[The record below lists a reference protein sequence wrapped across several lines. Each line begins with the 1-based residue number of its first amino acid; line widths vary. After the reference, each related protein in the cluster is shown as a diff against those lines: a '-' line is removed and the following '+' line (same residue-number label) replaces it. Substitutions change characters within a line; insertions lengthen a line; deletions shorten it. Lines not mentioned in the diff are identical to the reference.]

1 LRAMKSFRIV
11 AAIVG
16 VVLLGVVGYYL
27 YDRLRPLSTTEKLA
41 RIIHLEDQRL
51 LSDDLTRY
59 LRDDTTRVRARACL
73 AVGRVAAKKSGDL
86 LIEMVKDPAQDVSRA
101 AAFALGVAGDKAKAQ
116 PLLDVAADLTAAT
129 TAAALVAVG
138 RLADTSRPELASG
151 LAGYLSHPA
160 PEVREAACYGMFYA
174 GAESDADAVVMQLA
188 VEQDRAVQY
197 AGLYMLSRLGI
208 EKGADAYNRFQADA
222 DPQFRMLAVRG
233 LQSVSSADALRS
245 IALSLNDKDDR
256 VVAQAVTSLRDR
268 RVPGAAEYIANKL
281 VDEEDENL
289 IVLMLGALRS
299 LHSSLGEATARMH
312 LSSALSD
319 NLVIASLGY
328 LAEIQ
333 GDQMVTTVDSLR
345 NAGMAPRVRAA
356 CADAYGEMN
365 TPMVV
370 SRLAM
375 LFKDEDPLVR
385 VTAFPY
391 LLELDSVNTDLYLTE
406 ALGDRDIMPQI
417 MALDRIGSKHLLQYL
432 PQVQQLFARGGT
444 VDVDVRRTRVDVINS
459 FIEERGPD
467 SLMAELLAE
476 GILDKAY
483 VVRKAAAE
491 AYEKWYQRDRF
502 NKVTPAATRI
512 TESQLRQALSKAGP
526 APTALILTE
535 KGEIEVE
542 LNMSAAPLTVLTF
555 LELARDGFYDGLIFH
570 RVVPNFVVQG
580 GDPRGDGWGG
590 PSFFIRDEYSDVPF
604 RRGTVGIATSGRD
617 TGGSQFF
624 ITHSPQPHLNA
635 RYTVFG
641 QVTHGMDVVDRLT
654 IGDLIQKIIVKD

>member
-1 LRAMKSFRIV
+1 MKSFRIIAV
-11 AAIVG
+11 IAG

-27 YDRLRPLSTTEKLA
+27 YDRLRPLNTTEKLA
-41 RIIHLEDQRL
+41 RIIHTEDERL
-51 LSDDLTRY
+51 LSDDLIRY

-86 LIEMVKDPAQDVSRA
+86 LIEMVKDPAQDVSRT
-101 AAFALGVAGDKAKAQ
+101 AAFALGIAGDKTKAQ
-116 PLLDVAADLTAAT
+116 PLLDVAADLTAT
-129 TAAALVAVG
+129 STAAALVAVG
-138 RLADTSRPELASG
+138 RLADTARPELAAE

-160 PEVREAACYGMFYA
+160 PEVREAACYGLFYA
-174 GAESDADAVVMQLA
+174 GAKNEADAVVAQLA

-197 AGLYMLSRLGI
+197 AALYMLSRLGI
-208 EKGADAYNRFQADA
+208 GAGAEAYDRFQADA

-233 LQSVSSADALRS
+233 LQSATIKDALRS
-245 IALSLNDKDDR
+245 VALSLNDKDNR

-268 RVPGAAEYIANKL
+268 REPKAADYIANKL
-281 VDEEDENL
+281 GDEDDENL
-289 IVLMLGALRS
+289 IILMLGALRS
-299 LHSSLGEATARMH
+299 LHSPLGEATARMH

-328 LAEIQ
+328 LAEIH
-333 GDQMVTTVDSLR
+333 GDQMVATVDSLR
-345 NAGMAPRVRAA
+345 NAGMPPRVRAA

-365 TPMVV
+365 TSTVV

-385 VTAFPY
+385 ATALPY
-391 LLELDSVNTDLYLTE
+391 LLELDSVNTDLYLKE

-417 MALDRIGSKHLLQYL
+417 LALDQIGSKHLMQYL
-432 PQVQQLFARGGT
+432 PQVQQLFARGGA
-444 VDVDVRRTRVDVINS
+444 VDVDVRRTLIDVVNS
-459 FIEERGPD
+459 FIEERGAD
-467 SLMAELLAE
+467 SLMAELLVK
-476 GILDKAY
+476 GILDKEY

-512 TESQLRQALSKAGP
+512 SESRLRQALAKAGP

-535 KGEIEVE
+535 KGEIEIE
-542 LNMSAAPLTVLTF
+542 LNMTAAPLTVLTF
-555 LELARDGFYDGLIFH
+555 MELARDGFYDGLIFH

-590 PSFFIRDEYSDVPF
+590 PDFFIRDEYSDVPF
-604 RRGTVGIATSGRD
+604 RRGTVGIATSGHD

-654 IGDLIQKIIVKD
+654 VGDVIQKIIVKD